1 MRQLQHHS
9 IFEGPEESRTLALDS
24 VALQKGLY
32 RVVAKMLVFCLVQGS
47 VSPHFLS
54 ERLYR
59 QICGLQPLPACIDD
73 IFDPA
78 LRAKLK
84 KIADA
89 TTLEGA
95 REAVEEATEE
105 LSLLGSLQF
114 VGNMNQR
121 DELLAAALH
130 HYVDGRKVEALQQF
144 CEGLK
149 IVGALEM
156 LKAHPTV
163 LKSVFLQDQK
173 PLLASEIVEL
183 FKTGRVSG
191 PGSNRRRMEAR
202 TIGFWRD
209 WLLQVE
215 DGESI
220 LNVGDVLAFATGLR
234 KIPAVGFPTQPNL
247 HFLHPEDGLAG
258 FPTANTCALIL
269 RLPVFTLA

>member
-24 VALQKGLY
+24 VALQKGLH
-32 RVVAKMLVFCLVQGS
+32 RVVAKMLVIDLVQGS

-78 LRAKLK
+78 LRAELK

-105 LSLLGSLQF
+105 LSLLGSLT
-114 VGNMNQR
+114 QR
-121 DELLAAALH
+121 EELLAAALH
-130 HYVDGRKVEALQQF
+130 HHVDGRKVEALQQF
-144 CEGLK
+144 CEG
-149 IVGALEM
+149 GWR
-156 LKAHPTV
+156 PG
-163 LKSVFLQDQK
+163 
-173 PLLASEIVEL
+173 PLA
-183 FKTGRVSG
+183 FGGTGCCKW
-191 PGSNRRRMEAR
+191 RMEK
-202 TIGFWRD
+202 
-209 WLLQVE
+209 
-215 DGESI
+215 SI

-247 HFLHPEDGLAG
+247 NVLHPEDGPAG
-258 FPTANTCALIL
+258 FPTANACALIL
-269 RLPVFTLA
+269 RLP